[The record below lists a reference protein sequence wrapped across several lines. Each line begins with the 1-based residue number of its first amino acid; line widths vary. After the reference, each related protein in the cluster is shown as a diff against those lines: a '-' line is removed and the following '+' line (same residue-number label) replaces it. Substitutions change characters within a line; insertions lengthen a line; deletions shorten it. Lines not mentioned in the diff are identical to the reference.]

1 MKFIESS
8 LAMVLAQFA
17 YGDKP
22 LRMISEYLPAEEE
35 IGVHPDILAAPALSN
50 DFPAIDQPTLRWLY
64 PTKISDDKLLV
75 PIRQTKPLTQQ
86 GDEWPDWFKSLNAEP
101 PPDTPA
107 WAQLALQ
114 KGRIFG
120 QLNAIGDSLWIT
132 YNDEEASSI
141 QRAGLTFTDNQL
153 IGKMY
158 GSIRLLPAALELS
171 VSLISD
177 GSPQRRSVS
186 LPAFN
191 APKSA
196 AELLWLKRLEPLRQA
211 NFWQSLKDEGRL
223 IRLFEQDSDLE
234 MAQTTEIRASLATD
248 YSNWQTEF
256 CKTLGPKS
264 IASLSPIE
272 ALRLVES
279 APKVPWSLQPELR
292 QSPTGTL
299 LRAMNT
305 GWRAE
310 LNVLRALSLEREP
323 GVLSPTVRG
332 EMAQLTAESDFVDQF
347 VEPVMALEGLS
358 RGFSTQRRSAS
369 TMRVLALYKG
379 QIGRHGAQALLQN
392 SGLLNTFMLV
402 AASTKNSSGKA
413 VIGSSVCALHA
424 PSSLQLV
431 EISRATSSKIAFIGG
446 NERLPFTYRSSP
458 SSPKS
463 FGLTLAEIMWKELR
477 IDNFALLSDLEV
489 SVGDPAQITIDLHF
503 PTGIA
508 SSSFVESPFKLAPV
522 KLGSLPLA
530 VRSEIQS
537 AFDREVARLKKEP
550 TTVP

>member
-8 LAMVLAQFA
+8 LAMVLAHFA
-17 YGDKP
+17 YGDRP

-50 DFPAIDQPTLRWLY
+50 DFPAIDQATLRWLY
-64 PTKISDDKLLV
+64 PTKIIDDNLLV
-75 PIRQTKPLTQQ
+75 PIRQARPLTRR
-86 GDEWPDWFKSLNAEP
+86 GDEWQDWFKSLDAKP
-101 PPDTPA
+101 PPEVPT

-114 KGRIFG
+114 SGRIFG

-132 YNDEEASSI
+132 YDPEEASSI
-141 QRAGLTFTDNQL
+141 QRAGLTFTDNPPA
-153 IGKMY
+153 GRMV
-158 GSIRLLPAALELS
+158 GTIRLLPAALELN

-177 GSPQRRSVS
+177 GSPKRRNTF
-186 LPAFN
+186 LPAFS

-196 AELLWLKRLEPLRQA
+196 AEVAWLKSLEPLRQA

-223 IRLFEQDSDLE
+223 IRLFEQDSDLQ
-234 MAQTTEIRASLATD
+234 MAQTTEIRASLT
-248 YSNWQTEF
+248 TEYASWLSDF

-272 ALRLVES
+272 ALRLAES
-279 APKVPWSLQPELR
+279 APKVPWSLQPELQ

-299 LRAMNT
+299 LRLMNE
-305 GWRAE
+305 GWRPE
-310 LNVLRALSLEREP
+310 LNVLKALSLQREP

-332 EMAQLTAESDFVDQF
+332 VMAQLTAESDFVDQF
-347 VEPVMALEGLS
+347 VEPVMVLEGLS

-369 TMRVLALYKG
+369 TIRVLALYKG
-379 QIGRHGAQALLQN
+379 QIGRHGAQALLQD

-402 AASTKNSSGKA
+402 AASTKSASGKV
-413 VIGSSVCALHA
+413 VIGPSVCALHA
-424 PSSLQLV
+424 PASLQFV

-446 NERLPFTYRSSP
+446 NAQFPFTFRSSP

-477 IDNFALLSDLEV
+477 VDNFALLNDLEV

-503 PTGIA
+503 PSGIA
-508 SSSFVESPFKLAPV
+508 SSSFVESPFKLATI
-522 KLGSLPLA
+522 KLGSLSLA
-530 VRSEIQS
+530 LRTEIQT